1 MRSPFTGGEAVLL
14 TETRK
19 AVFRK
24 EEYEYTYICY
34 KCVDTEETFTTTQ
47 MDVVN
52 TAQIYNGYRNRHG
65 IPFPDE
71 IKDIRSR
78 YELSASKMS
87 KILGFGD
94 NQYRLYENGEMPS
107 LANGRVLKAIQSPR
121 TFETFVD
128 AAKGVLSDEEHL
140 KLKKRLE
147 EYEEKAFMDGLFCN
161 LIYGDGARNKYNG
174 YAMLSISRLKN
185 VVLFFIEKF
194 NGVFVTQMNKL
205 LFYADFLSYRE
216 SGQAM
221 TGLTFK
227 AIQYGPVP
235 NRWDKV
241 YALLDDIYQI
251 EVEGKNGN
259 IGNKLVSDIS
269 CDLSSFTNEQMEVL
283 EKVYTT
289 FKNDSSVSISQKS
302 HDELAWIDNNE
313 LHSFI
318 DFKYAFF
325 TVYIKPC

>member
-241 YALLDDIYQI
+241 YALLDDICQI

-325 TVYIKPC
+325 LKNI

>member
-1 MRSPFTGGEAVLL
+1 MF
-14 TETRK
+14 
-19 AVFRK
+19 
-24 EEYEYTYICY
+24 

-325 TVYIKPC
+325 LKNI

>member
-121 TFETFVD
+121 TFESFVD

-325 TVYIKPC
+325 LKNI

>member
-1 MRSPFTGGEAVLL
+1 MKSPFTGGDVILL

-19 AVFRK
+19 AIFRK

-325 TVYIKPC
+325 LKNI

>member
-1 MRSPFTGGEAVLL
+1 MKSPFTGGEAVLL

-47 MDVVN
+47 MDDVN
-52 TAQIYNGYRNRHG
+52 IAQIYNGYRNRHG

-71 IKDIRSR
+71 IKDIRNR

-107 LANGRVLKAIQSPR
+107 LANGRVLKAIQSPG

-128 AAKGVLSDEEHL
+128 AAKDSLTDEEYV
-140 KLKKRLE
+140 KIKKRLN
-147 EYEEKAFMDGLFCN
+147 EYEDRAFMDGLICN
-161 LIYGDGARNKYNG
+161 LIYGDSGRSKYNG
-174 YAMLSISRLKN
+174 YAMLSISKLKN
-185 VVLFFIEKF
+185 VILFFIEKF

-205 LFYADFLSYRE
+205 LFYTDFLSYRE
-216 SGQAM
+216 NGQAM
-221 TGLTFK
+221 TGLAFK

-235 NRWDKV
+235 DRWDKV
-241 YALLDDIYQI
+241 YAFLDDIHQI
-251 EVEGKNGN
+251 EVEIKNGI

-269 CDLSSFTNEQMEVL
+269 CDLSSFTKEQMEIL
-283 EKVYTT
+283 QRVYST
-289 FKNDSSVSISQKS
+289 FKNDNSTSISQKS
-302 HDELAWIDNNE
+302 HDELAWMENNE
-313 LHSFI
+313 LHSYI
-318 DFKYAFF
+318 DFKYAF
-325 TVYIKPC
+325 YLKNI

>member
-147 EYEEKAFMDGLFCN
+147 EYEEKAFMDGFFCN

-325 TVYIKPC
+325 LKNI